1 MKLIENIEKI
11 MKTKGISAYQIEKD
25 IGIRQTTF
33 QGWKRGS
40 EPSADK
46 IIKLLQYLEVTPNE
60 LFGYE
65 TTPEL
70 TENEKELLELFK
82 QLPER
87 EQIKFIARLEDKIDE
102 LKQINK
108 VR

>member
-11 MKTKGISAYQIEKD
+11 MKIKGISAYQIEKS
-25 IGIRQTTF
+25 IGIKQTTF

-60 LFGYE
+60 LFGYSE
-65 TTPEL
+65 IINL
-70 TENEKELLELFK
+70 TDNEKEMLNLFK

-102 LKQINK
+102 SKRK
-108 VR
+108 TEE

>member
-11 MKTKGISAYQIEKD
+11 MKTKGISAYQLEKD

-46 IIKLLQYLEVTPNE
+46 ISKLLQYLKVTPNE
-60 LFGYE
+60 LFGYSE
-65 TTPEL
+65 VKEL
-70 TENEKELLELFK
+70 TENEKELLELFQ

-87 EQIKFIARLEDKIDE
+87 EQIKFIARLEDKVE
-102 LKQINK
+102 QIK
-108 VR
+108 GE

>member
-11 MKTKGISAYQIEKD
+11 MKIKGISAYQIEKD

-46 IIKLLQYLEVTPNE
+46 IIKLLQYLEVSPNE
-60 LFGYE
+60 LFGYSDIIN
-65 TTPEL
+65 L
-70 TENEKELLELFK
+70 TDNEKEMLNLFK

-102 LKQINK
+102 SK
-108 VR
+108 RTAEE